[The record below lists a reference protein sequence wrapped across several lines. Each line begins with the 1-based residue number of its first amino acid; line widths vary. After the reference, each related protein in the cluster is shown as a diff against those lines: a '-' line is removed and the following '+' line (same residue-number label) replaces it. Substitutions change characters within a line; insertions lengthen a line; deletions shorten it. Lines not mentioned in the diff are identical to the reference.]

1 MMRER
6 GTCRAARRAAG
17 RSASRALERQEAPKG
32 VTMAAEATRT
42 TDPAAD
48 PALLPHWLI
57 LGSVTLLGRPEH
69 VRTARQ
75 FVTRTIGS
83 DHPRAD
89 AAILLT
95 SELVTNAVTH
105 SRSRLPGGTIEL
117 VVATKSS
124 GLLICVTDNGS
135 DSKVPTIGVSPGREN
150 GNGLLLVESLAD
162 IWGYLHDS
170 ARTVVWFRLC
180 THERYRTDPA
190 LVPGCL
196 PPQRSLAC
204 GVRDPFHV
212 ATPECGPAMA
222 AHGVA

>member
-1 MMRER
+1 ML
-6 GTCRAARRAAG
+6 T
-17 RSASRALERQEAPKG
+17 APGIAKG
-32 VTMAAEATRT
+32 VTMPAEATRT
-42 TDPAAD
+42 SDPAAD

-57 LGSVTLLGRPEH
+57 QGSVTLLGRPEH
-69 VRTARQ
+69 VRAARL
-75 FVTRTIGS
+75 FVTRTIGH

-124 GLLICVTDNGS
+124 GLLISVTDNGS
-135 DSKVPTIGVSPGREN
+135 DAKVPTIGVSQDGAN

-180 THERYRTDPA
+180 THEAQRYGTDPA
-190 LVPGCL
+190 LLPGCL
-196 PPQRSLAC
+196 PPRRSLAC
-204 GVRDPFHV
+204 G
-212 ATPECGPAMA
+212 A
-222 AHGVA
+222 